1 MKHSFITH
9 FYLTPPQK
17 CFQAISE
24 KGKQQKEAL
33 QSSGHLPGRGWTL
46 DGTRHKYSWKTE
58 FN

>member
-33 QSSGHLPGRGWTL
+33 QSSGHLPGRG
-46 DGTRHKYSWKTE
+46 
-58 FN
+58 